1 MKNNLKNNQG
11 MTMVEVLMGFVL
23 LTLMLGMLS
32 QVIAF
37 SSNLYRQSVSMKR
50 AEENLEKNIYK
61 KNLPLSDGTSVTVK
75 EVKKENGQIVSITDA
90 TFEKNGSKTNLV
102 TGSKVYTL
110 ISSDFPDA
118 ESSPDDPQIAVTI
131 FRSSI

>member
-1 MKNNLKNNQG
+1 MKKNLKNNKG

-61 KNLPLSDGTSVTVK
+61 KNLPLGDGTFVTVK
-75 EVKKENGQIVSITDA
+75 EVKKENGQVISISDA
-90 TFEKNGSKTNLV
+90 TFTKNGSKTNLV
-102 TGSKVYTL
+102 TTAKVYTL
-110 ISSDFPDA
+110 TSSEFADA
-118 ESSPDDPQIAVTI
+118 GLSADDPQIAVTV
-131 FRSSI
+131 FR